1 VLANSLANAESVNNF
16 LASDLE
22 EFRASNPGLQVQNDL
37 LRELGCSGRG
47 RDTGLGELGYVPGD
61 EGILEEEADRVRELL
76 ELKIYQYA
84 SSEYES
90 AGE

>member
-1 VLANSLANAESVNNF
+1 
-16 LASDLE
+16 
-22 EFRASNPGLQVQNDL
+22 
-37 LRELGCSGRG
+37 
-47 RDTGLGELGYVPGD
+47 LGYVPGD